1 LLPGRIRYFERSGS
15 LIVSQSIMCRIPSQ
29 EELQVEENTMKY
41 ETPELTALTPAI
53 NASQAIKAETRC
65 VCEGPLYLTEYGT
78 SAYQDWE

>member
-1 LLPGRIRYFERSGS
+1 
-15 LIVSQSIMCRIPSQ
+15 
-29 EELQVEENTMKY
+29 MKY

-53 NASQAIKAETRC
+53 NASQAIKAEPRC